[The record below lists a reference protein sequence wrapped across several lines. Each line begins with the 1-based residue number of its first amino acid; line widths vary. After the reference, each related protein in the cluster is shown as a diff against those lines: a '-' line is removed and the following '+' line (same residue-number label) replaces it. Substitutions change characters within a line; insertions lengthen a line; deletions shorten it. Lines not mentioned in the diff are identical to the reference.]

1 MDYIK
6 ILEKIKPFIA
16 IIIVIFIILCTTQ
29 LIKYN
34 KLQGEIK
41 DNCGYENREKVFCV
55 CDKTLISQIPLMN
68 NPYYEGQE
76 ELFTGEK

>member
-6 ILEKIKPFIA
+6 ILEKLKPFFA
-16 IIIVIFIILCTTQ
+16 LMLVIFMMVCTVQ

-41 DNCGYENREKVFCV
+41 DNCGYKNKEKVFCV
-55 CDKTLISQIPLMN
+55 CDKTLISQIPLIN

-76 ELFTGEK
+76 ELVIGDK